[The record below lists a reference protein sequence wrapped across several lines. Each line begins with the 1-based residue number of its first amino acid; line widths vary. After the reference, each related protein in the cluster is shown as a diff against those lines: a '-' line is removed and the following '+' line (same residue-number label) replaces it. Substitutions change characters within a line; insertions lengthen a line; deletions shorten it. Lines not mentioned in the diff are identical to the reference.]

1 MVLDLVSA
9 MVKDLAM
16 AKGLVMVPD
25 LPTARDLVMEKVTA
39 LAKERVTE
47 LAWAP
52 RHPA

>member
-9 MVKDLAM
+9 MVPELVM
-16 AKGLVMVPD
+16 AKGL
-25 LPTARDLVMEKVTA
+25 AMEKVTA

-47 LAWAP
+47 LVWAP